1 MASAGNPTS
10 VDGLEHPALVY
21 GSVDEFLVAMVPYV
35 TEGID
40 RGEPVFAAVGPE
52 EASALEV
59 EVGEGPGIDIKDTNE
74 WHPVPATRLRAF
86 HIFVNEQLR
95 AGAQRI
101 RLAGEPVW
109 GAVGRPEF
117 VREWARYES
126 ILNAVLEPFPV
137 TLVCTYPASRLDP
150 EIVQDAHRTHPSVG
164 INGGSRPSEAF
175 EDPASLVARWS
186 PPLSPPPTDA
196 ERTAQLELRA
206 ARAFV
211 TEQAERVG
219 LSPGRTMD
227 LELAT
232 SEIASNALLHGGGR
246 ATLLTWRDGEYLIC
260 QVEDEGAGLSDAL
273 AGYRPPSLA
282 QESGRGLWLARQVVD
297 LLQIAQ
303 TATGTAVRLY
313 VRVAG

>member
-1 MASAGNPTS
+1 VN
-10 VDGLEHPALVY
+10 GLEHPALLY
-21 GSVDEFLVAMVPYV
+21 GSVEEFLVAMVPYV
-35 TEGID
+35 AAGID

-52 EASALEV
+52 EASALRGEIGEV
-59 EVGEGPGIDIKDTNE
+59 PGVHVEDTNE

-86 HIFVNEQLR
+86 HLFMNEQLR
-95 AGAQRI
+95 EGASRI

-126 ILNAVLEPFPV
+126 ILNAVLAPFPV
-137 TLVCTYPASRLDP
+137 TLVCTYPEWRLDP
-150 EIVQDAHRTHPSVG
+150 EIVEDARRTHPSLG
-164 INGGSRPSEAF
+164 INGASRPSETF
-175 EDPASLVARWS
+175 EDPASLVARWN
-186 PPLSPPPTDA
+186 PPLSQPPADAQRAAPLQPT
-196 ERTAQLELRA
+196 E

-211 TEQAERVG
+211 TERAERMG

-232 SEIASNALLHGGGR
+232 SEIASNVMTHGGGR
-246 ATLLTWRDGEYLIC
+246 AALLAWRDGDYLIC
-260 QVEDEGAGLSDAL
+260 QIEDEGAGLADVL

-297 LLQIAQ
+297 LLQIVPAP
-303 TATGTAVRLY
+303 TGTAVRLY
-313 VRVAG
+313 VRIGN